1 MAVFTLSAC
10 DIMQVGSGN
19 CEAAASSSVNYEQIY
34 KPVLDDF
41 YAVIRGRGD
50 SYSEYV
56 VGVVEA
62 TRFNNNVEES
72 MNSVGYTIQDLSG
85 DGVPELL
92 IGSMDNNLYSM
103 IYALYTCR
111 NGAPMLNF
119 VGMSRNSYVY
129 LGEGRLLNHGS
140 NGAAYIIF
148 GDYKLSYDGTSL
160 MCNDLYFTYEK
171 DPGFSEIGFYHN
183 ASGIFDKKVSEELK
197 VTSEQFWD
205 IHASL
210 AKDAQHMELIPFAEY
225 RCDNVVRVSSG
236 ETIKAMYA
244 ENALKCTD
252 YLHEYIADSSK
263 ESAKILFIANKRVYD
278 FKVLSLYY
286 NNDRFESTELYT
298 LDELNRNESF
308 MLRMRFVGAMPSYG
322 ISYVDEYGV
331 TRKFGII
338 ESGKDGSLI
347 LDEI

>member
-1 MAVFTLSAC
+1 
-10 DIMQVGSGN
+10 
-19 CEAAASSSVNYEQIY
+19 
-34 KPVLDDF
+34 
-41 YAVIRGRGD
+41 
-50 SYSEYV
+50 
-56 VGVVEA
+56 
-62 TRFNNNVEES
+62 
-72 MNSVGYTIQDLSG
+72 
-85 DGVPELL
+85 
-92 IGSMDNNLYSM
+92 
-103 IYALYTCR
+103 
-111 NGAPMLNF
+111 
-119 VGMSRNSYVY
+119 
-129 LGEGRLLNHGS
+129 
-140 NGAAYIIF
+140 
-148 GDYKLSYDGTSL
+148 
-160 MCNDLYFTYEK
+160 
-171 DPGFSEIGFYHN
+171 
-183 ASGIFDKKVSEELK
+183 
-197 VTSEQFWD
+197 
-205 IHASL
+205 
-210 AKDAQHMELIPFAEY
+210 
-225 RCDNVVRVSSG
+225 
-236 ETIKAMYA
+236 MYA